1 MVNTF
6 DFDAI
11 MSRMKENKALL
22 LLLLTS
28 LIWGFAFVAQSVSS
42 ESVGP
47 FTFNSIRMLIGAIV
61 LLPFA
66 IPYLRKHKGDKAYL
80 RNTVKGGIL
89 CGLCLGA
96 ASVTQQMGV
105 SLSGAGKGG
114 FITSLYIIFVPF
126 MSVFTGQKIRKEI
139 WFSAAVALIG
149 MYLLSIGEGFTIS
162 EGDLFLILCALLFA
176 LHIMV
181 IVSTGKET
189 DGIVLSFFQFLTAG
203 ILAGIGMIFEKPQL
217 TALQEAWLPILYAG
231 ALSCGVAYTLQVV
244 GQRYVRPSRAVFAL
258 SLESVWAAIGG
269 ALILSEKLSAKEL
282 TGCILVFAAV
292 LVAELAP
299 QKSST

>member
-1 MVNTF
+1 MNTF
-6 DFDAI
+6 AI
-11 MSRMKENKALL
+11 GAIITRMKESKALL

-42 ESVGP
+42 ESVGT
-47 FTFNSIRMLIGAIV
+47 FTFNSVRMLIGALV

-66 IPYLRKHKGDKAYL
+66 IPYFRKHKGDKTYF
-80 RNTVKGGIL
+80 RNAIKGGIL

-96 ASVTQQMGV
+96 ASVTQQIGV

-126 MSVFTGQKIRKEI
+126 MSVFVGQKIKKEI
-139 WFSAAVALIG
+139 WLSAAVALIG

-162 EGDLFLILCALLFA
+162 SGDLYLILCALLFA

-181 IVSTGKET
+181 IDKTGKDT

-217 TALQEAWLPILYAG
+217 SSLLEAWLPIVYAG
-231 ALSCGVAYTLQVV
+231 AFSCGVAYTLQVV
-244 GQRYVRPSRAVFAL
+244 GQRYVRPSKAVFAL

-269 ALILSEKLSAKEL
+269 AVILSEKLSAKEL
-282 TGCILVFAAV
+282 IGCALVFAAV